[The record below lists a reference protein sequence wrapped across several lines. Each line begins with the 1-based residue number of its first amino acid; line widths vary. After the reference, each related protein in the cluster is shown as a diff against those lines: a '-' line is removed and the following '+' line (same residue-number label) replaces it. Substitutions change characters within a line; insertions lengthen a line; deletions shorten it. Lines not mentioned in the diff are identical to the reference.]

1 MKAKKQ
7 LKKLKQW
14 LKTELQIAK
23 HEADNGCFPH
33 DSLKEEVKVKT
44 YYSTLLYVTTA
55 LKNFKQNKGNK
66 KWNK

>member
-33 DSLKEEVKVKT
+33 DSIKEEVKARLT
-44 YYSTLLYVTTA
+44 TL
-55 LKNFKQNKGNK
+55 QR
-66 KWNK
+66 

>member
-1 MKAKKQ
+1 MKPSKQ

-44 YYSTLLYVTTA
+44 HYSTLASVTEK
-55 LKNFKQNKGNK
+55 LKEFKS
-66 KWNK
+66 

>member
-33 DSLKEEVKVKT
+33 DSIKEEVKVKT
-44 YYSTLLYVTTA
+44 HYSTLVSVTKK
-55 LKNFKQNKGNK
+55 LKELKTPKE
-66 KWNK
+66 

>member
-23 HEADNGCFPH
+23 HEANNGCFPH
-33 DSLKEEVKVKT
+33 DSIKEEVKVKT
-44 YYSTLLYVTTA
+44 HYSTLVSVA
-55 LKNFKQNKGNK
+55 EKLKELKTLKE
-66 KWNK
+66 

>member
-1 MKAKKQ
+1 MKPSKQ

-33 DSLKEEVKVKT
+33 DSLKEEVKAKT
-44 YYSTLLYVTTA
+44 HYSTLLDVATKLKELTTP
-55 LKNFKQNKGNK
+55 KE
-66 KWNK
+66 